1 MIYSGKMKYIWA
13 LKIDKNSMSEDT
25 EVELKGG
32 LNKYRTLKG
41 EVNWSYNQKVFI
53 IISFTT

>member
-1 MIYSGKMKYIWA
+1 MKYIWA